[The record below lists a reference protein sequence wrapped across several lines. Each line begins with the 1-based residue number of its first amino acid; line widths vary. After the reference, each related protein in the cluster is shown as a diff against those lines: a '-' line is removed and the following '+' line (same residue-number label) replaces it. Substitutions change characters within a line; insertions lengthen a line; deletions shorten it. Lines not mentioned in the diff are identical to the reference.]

1 MTMEVKMRMSNWEH
15 NSGKRKQTRGMCKGK
30 LRARKQS
37 LQALKNKLKVRLTA
51 PPNPL
56 TSEGFSAILI
66 S

>member
-1 MTMEVKMRMSNWEH
+1 MRVSNWEH

-37 LQALKNKLKVRLTA
+37 LQALKNKLKVRETV

-56 TSEGFSAILI
+56 TSEGFSGILTV
-66 S
+66 

>member
-1 MTMEVKMRMSNWEH
+1 MRVSNWEH

-37 LQALKNKLKVRLTA
+37 LQALKNKLKVRETV

-56 TSEGFSAILI
+56 TVEGFFGILTV
-66 S
+66 

>member
-1 MTMEVKMRMSNWEH
+1 MMAEIKMNVANWKH

-51 PPNPL
+51 PPDPL
-56 TSEGFSAILI
+56 TSEGFSAMLI
-66 S
+66 A